1 MPTLQ
6 HADLDV
12 DQADTG
18 GCSRVGRRLSWEK
31 HQRAMNVAIL
41 LAQQVHVPG
50 GQVVSIARPD
60 VGVLPS
66 ADQS

>member
-1 MPTLQ
+1 
-6 HADLDV
+6 
-12 DQADTG
+12 
-18 GCSRVGRRLSWEK
+18 
-31 HQRAMNVAIL
+31 MNVAIL